1 MIYSKSKF
9 SCLSVSSCS
18 RIYLRMVSSSKPTV
32 LTQYPRDQ
40 KCFPFVCL
48 LFAKC
53 RWIRMAL
60 LPFKNPMTNAM
71 LNFGGTLRHIWI
83 WSGLKF
89 PSNNSTP
96 RWRQRSF
103 IISPT
108 WRLKAPYNFL
118 FRYLGTIT
126 TWYLHSQRTCDRLCQ
141 SCIGSFS
148 YPPLKGFPGGG
159 TYFISRRNGR
169 TFPGPPL
176 KVVA

>member
-1 MIYSKSKF
+1 MA
-9 SCLSVSSCS
+9 
-18 RIYLRMVSSSKPTV
+18 SSSKPTV

-40 KCFPFVCL
+40 KCLPFVCL
-48 LFAKC
+48 FFSKY
-53 RWIRMAL
+53 RWIRTAL
-60 LPFKNPMTNAM
+60 LPFKNPITNAM

-96 RWRQRSF
+96 RCRHRSF

-108 WRLKAPYNFL
+108 CRLNFPYSFL
-118 FRYLGTIT
+118 FRYFGTII
-126 TWYLHSQRTCDRLCQ
+126 TWYFQSQRTCDKLCQ
-141 SCIGSFS
+141 SCIGFSSFILQWS
-148 YPPLKGFPGGG
+148 FPGGK

-176 KVVA
+176 EVVA